1 MPSLRVYP
9 DGMVRALKSW
19 MIATAV
25 WGGGAAAIAQANEY
39 PLITPEFGPKHTA
52 QSLLIMDMKT
62 GQVLYEYKADTRR
75 FPASTTK
82 IMTTM
87 LALDYL
93 QPEDVLT
100 APVDIKKVEGSS
112 MFLQPGERVSVRDL
126 CHAMMLRSANDACV
140 VIANRI
146 GGSVPGFARIAT
158 ERART
163 LGATD
168 TVFVTPHGMP
178 EPDHYTTAR
187 DLAKISIAA
196 MKYPP
201 FREMVKK
208 QREPISRSLNTGFSV
223 MESRNKYLAEEPR
236 AIGIKTGFTNA
247 AGECYVSAV
256 EQQGTTILTVIL
268 KSDKWIND
276 IREVTK
282 WVDTEW
288 QTVTMAQAN
297 QVVGRM
303 PMKGG
308 WAGDLPLTVA
318 EDVNVFVP
326 QGPKPALKWNTETPV
341 EAGIKK
347 GDIVAVATLE
357 PTPGHKIEVNLLA
370 AEDAPRKSLIAA
382 IATSPWTYLVGLA
395 GFGGTTLCRNRARKQ
410 MRRRRPMATAPLRR
424 PAPAPRPASPAPQR
438 RPSPNRAQAPR
449 DARPTRTTPSSRYRS

>member
-1 MPSLRVYP
+1 MPRPRVYP
-9 DGMVRALKSW
+9 DAMVRALKSW
-19 MIATAV
+19 MIATAI
-25 WGGGAAAIAQANEY
+25 WGGGAAAYAQANEY
-39 PLITPEFGPKHTA
+39 PLITPEFGPQHTA

-62 GQVLYEYKADTRR
+62 GQVLYEHKADTRR

-100 APVDIKKVEGSS
+100 APADIKKVEGSS
-112 MFLQPGERVSVRDL
+112 MYLQPGERVSVRDL

-163 LGATD
+163 LGATN
-168 TVFVTPHGMP
+168 TTFVTPHGMP
-178 EPDHYTTAR
+178 EPNHYTTAR

-208 QREPISRSLNTGFSV
+208 QSEPISRSLNTGFSV

-268 KSDKWIND
+268 KSDKWITD

-282 WVDTEW
+282 WVDNQW
-288 QTVTMAQAN
+288 QVVTLAQAN

-303 PMKGG
+303 PMSGG
-308 WAGDLPLTVA
+308 WAADLPLTVA
-318 EDVNVFVP
+318 EDVAVLVP
-326 QGPKPALKWNTETPV
+326 TGPQPTLKWNTETPV
-341 EAGIKK
+341 DAGIKK

-370 AEDAPRKSLIAA
+370 AEDAPRKTWIAA
-382 IATSPWTYLVGLA
+382 IATSPWTYLIGVA
-395 GFGGTTLCRNRARKQ
+395 GIGGTTLRRNRNRKQ
-410 MRRRRPMATAPLRR
+410 MQRRRPVATVPQRR
-424 PAPAPRPASPAPQR
+424 PAAPAPQR

-449 DARPTRTTPSSRYRS
+449 DPRATRTTPTTRYRS